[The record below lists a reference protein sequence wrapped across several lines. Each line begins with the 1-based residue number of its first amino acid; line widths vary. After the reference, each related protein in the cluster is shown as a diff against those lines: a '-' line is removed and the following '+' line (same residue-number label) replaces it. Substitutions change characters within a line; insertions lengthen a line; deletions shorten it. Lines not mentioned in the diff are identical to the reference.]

1 MGGQWRSNKKAWM
14 NTVVMTEWLQAFYL
28 HVGTTRQILLTMDNF
43 PAHYTGLE
51 LAPPPPN
58 VRICWLPANST
69 SRFQPLDQGVI
80 QSFKSHYRRQWLS
93 YMLDCFGQEQDPLSH
108 INIHLAIRW
117 IIRSWNHHVTAT
129 TIYNCFR
136 KSTLVTT
143 PITLPTPLDPPEINS
158 LYQQVTRAGNIQ
170 DSMAISNFLNPIDE
184 AELGEEEEQ
193 EVDQDEVLREV
204 LLDHLGLD
212 QAQDEDDDDNMVS
225 QGPIH
230 SVQDAKKALKLLI
243 EFTESRDDIQTTH
256 LRAIEKLEQDL
267 EAIDLNNRAQS
278 TLDSWLM

>member
-1 MGGQWRSNKKAWM
+1 
-14 NTVVMTEWLQAFYL
+14 
-28 HVGTTRQILLTMDNF
+28 
-43 PAHYTGLE
+43 
-51 LAPPPPN
+51 
-58 VRICWLPANST
+58 
-69 SRFQPLDQGVI
+69 
-80 QSFKSHYRRQWLS
+80 
-93 YMLDCFGQEQDPLSH
+93 
-108 INIHLAIRW
+108 
-117 IIRSWNHHVTAT
+117 
-129 TIYNCFR
+129 
-136 KSTLVTT
+136 
-143 PITLPTPLDPPEINS
+143 
-158 LYQQVTRAGNIQ
+158 
-170 DSMAISNFLNPIDE
+170 MAISNFLNPIDE

-243 EFTESRDDIQTTH
+243 EFTESRDNIQTTH